1 MSELILTDAEKAAAT
16 WLELPD
22 ETVGRLT
29 KHTALKFLEAD
40 NELGRIGCMSAAL
53 IITGMMHD
61 ANATETII
69 TLNGA
74 TKTDLEPMGDWKITV
89 ERIKAPTA

>member
-29 KHTALKFLEAD
+29 KHTALKFNESRRRQHEAVHLPEPRLKGS
-40 NELGRIGCMSAAL
+40 N
-53 IITGMMHD
+53 HD
-61 ANATETII
+61 P
-69 TLNGA
+69 
-74 TKTDLEPMGDWKITV
+74 D
-89 ERIKAPTA
+89 